1 MQGSTELQIG
11 KWGNS
16 LGIRLPK
23 YVIEALQLGV
33 KDRISCSLEDR
44 KLVLRPVSHQK
55 KYKLDELLAQVE
67 EPGEEISWGKPEGEE
82 VW

>member
-1 MQGSTELQIG
+1 MQDNIELQIG

-23 YVIEALQLGV
+23 HVLESLHLGV
-33 KDRISCSLEDR
+33 KDLVSCSLEDG
-44 KLVLRPVSHQK
+44 KLILKPLSHRN
-55 KYKLDELLAQVE
+55 KYTLQQLLAQVQEPSE
-67 EPGEEISWGKPEGEE
+67 EVTWGKPEGGE

>member
-1 MQGSTELQIG
+1 MPTALQLQIG

-23 YVIEALQLGV
+23 SILDILQLSEKDKV
-33 KDRISCSLEDR
+33 KCSIVNGKLILEPVITR
-44 KLVLRPVSHQK
+44 KQYALADLLSQV
-55 KYKLDELLAQVE
+55 DESGQEVD
-67 EPGEEISWGKPEGEE
+67 WGKPEGEE

>member
-1 MQGSTELQIG
+1 MQSSVELQIG

-23 YVIEALQLGV
+23 HISEVLQLKP
-33 KDRISCSLEDR
+33 KDKLNCAVDNGKLILKPVHSVR
-44 KLVLRPVSHQK
+44 KYTLK
-55 KYKLDELLAQVE
+55 ELLAEVE

-82 VW
+82 IW